1 MQLSFGTCD
10 QRSQSEEN
18 TSNSLLV
25 VSCYSQGSM
34 DQTQSV
40 ENQNRKNEKSRTG
53 PIPGGPWFHGGGNGN
68 NCIFRYC
75 HKIFW
80 IQYFSKMIIL
90 VMKPDFINQA
100 SFNHR
105 LERDQK
111 VILAVNHPS
120 HEFVANPLACF
131 YSTD

>member
-1 MQLSFGTCD
+1 
-10 QRSQSEEN
+10 
-18 TSNSLLV
+18 
-25 VSCYSQGSM
+25 M
-34 DQTQSV
+34 DQNQSV

-53 PIPGGPWFHGGGNGN
+53 PGGPSSRTGPGGPWFHGGGNGN

-111 VILAVNHPS
+111 VILAVNLPS